1 MLKNINPLLGPELLK
16 TLREM
21 GHGDEIAIVDGNY
34 PAQSSTDLLVRM
46 EGVSATD
53 VLNAVMSVLPLDE
66 YVDSSAFTMQVVG
79 EPEAVPEIVTEFKA
93 IVNQHE
99 PEAKWQAVERFDF
112 YDQVKKA
119 YAIVSTGENRLY
131 GNVILKK
138 GVIKPSC

>member
-1 MLKNINPLLGPELLK
+1 VLKNINPLLGPELLK
-16 TLREM
+16 ILREM
-21 GHGDEIAIVDGNY
+21 GHGDEIAIVDANY

-46 EGVSATD
+46 EGVTVTD

-66 YVDSSAFTMQVVG
+66 YVDSSAFSMQVVG
-79 EPEAVPEIVTEFKA
+79 KPEEVPEIVIEFKA

-99 PEAKWQAVERFDF
+99 LEAKWLAVERFAF

-119 YAIVSTGENRLY
+119 YAIVSTGEKRLY

-138 GVIKPSC
+138 GVIKS